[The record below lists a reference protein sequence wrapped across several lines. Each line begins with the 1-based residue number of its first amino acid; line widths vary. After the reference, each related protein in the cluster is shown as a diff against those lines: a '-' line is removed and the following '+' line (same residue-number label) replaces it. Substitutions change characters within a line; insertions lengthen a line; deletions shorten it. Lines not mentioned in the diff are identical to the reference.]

1 MNLRLMTRR
10 LLLLLATLALGA
22 CTQSY
27 TVFSDKY
34 FVSFSCDMSAVP
46 FNSLHTLGH
55 FLAVRPKTTKDG
67 YRVKSP
73 DGTERD
79 YPYTEVQSRVFS
91 FGLAGLIIGQPYFE
105 EGIYAFD
112 LGCPECDRSSARL
125 TVDLQGMATCS
136 RCQSV
141 YNLNNGGMPQSGT
154 SKPLYRYRTTRNGNT
169 LMVHN

>member
-105 EGIYAFD
+105 EGIYA
-112 LGCPECDRSSARL
+112 LTSAVPSVTGALRASPSTSRVWPPAHAVRASTTSTMAACPSRAPPSPSTATAL
-125 TVDLQGMATCS
+125 PAMAI
-136 RCQSV
+136 
-141 YNLNNGGMPQSGT
+141 P
-154 SKPLYRYRTTRNGNT
+154 
-169 LMVHN
+169 